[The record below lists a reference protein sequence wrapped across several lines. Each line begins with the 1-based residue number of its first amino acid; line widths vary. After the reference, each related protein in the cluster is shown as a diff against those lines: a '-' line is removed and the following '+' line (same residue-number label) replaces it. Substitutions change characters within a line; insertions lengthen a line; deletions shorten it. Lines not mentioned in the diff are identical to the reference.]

1 MKDKQGLIILA
12 AILAV
17 LLIAA
22 GIWGVTQNRAK
33 NQLASENV
41 VMSGTIEDLEV
52 LRADLIREVD
62 SLQQEYAVLAE
73 QNSDLQG
80 SLIEAQDKIA
90 QTEAA
95 LRNAKSRSS
104 SEINSLRAEIQQ
116 LIALRSDLESS
127 IVKVQ
132 TENDSLRAVTGIL
145 EADLSVARDENVA
158 LSNLNQTIQG
168 EVDRLTLANFKAT
181 AFQVDLERGNDKA
194 VSKARRARN
203 IRVSFDLTDV
213 PQQYQG
219 LRTLYL
225 SISDEQGMPV
235 RPSNA
240 IMGQTVVNNQK
251 MDFIAVQAKEV
262 DITANQRLSF
272 NYEVEDKLKSGY
284 YRVTV
289 YTEIGMLGSS
299 SVRLL

>member
-213 PQQYQG
+213 PPQYQG

>member
-41 VMSGTIEDLEV
+41 LMSGTIEDLEV

-116 LIALRSDLESS
+116 LLALRSDLESS

-168 EVDRLTLANFKAT
+168 EVDRLTLSNFKAT

-194 VSKARRARN
+194 VAKARRARN
-203 IRVSFDLTDV
+203 FRVSFDLTDV
-213 PQQYQG
+213 PPQYQG

>member
-41 VMSGTIEDLEV
+41 LMSGTIEDLEV

-116 LIALRSDLESS
+116 LLALRSDLESS

-194 VSKARRARN
+194 VAKARRARN
-203 IRVSFDLTDV
+203 FRVSFDLTDV
-213 PQQYQG
+213 PPQYQG

>member
-41 VMSGTIEDLEV
+41 LMSGTIEDLEV

-194 VSKARRARN
+194 VAKARRARN
-203 IRVSFDLTDV
+203 FRVSFDLTDV
-213 PQQYQG
+213 PPQYQG

>member
-1 MKDKQGLIILA
+1 MKDRQGLIILA
-12 AILAV
+12 AILGV

-22 GIWGVTQNRAK
+22 GIWGVSQSRAK
-33 NQLASENV
+33 KQLASENTEL
-41 VMSGTIEDLEV
+41 SGTIEDLEE

-73 QNSDLQG
+73 QNSGLQG
-80 SLIEAQDKIA
+80 SLLEAQDKIA

-95 LRNAKSRSS
+95 LRNAKARSS

-116 LIALRSDLESS
+116 LLALRSDLESN
-127 IVKVQ
+127 IKMVQ
-132 TENDSLRAVTGIL
+132 AENDSLRAVTGLL

-158 LSNLNQTIQG
+158 LSNLNRTIQG

-181 AFQVDLERGNDKA
+181 AFQVDLETRGEKQTA
-194 VSKARRARN
+194 RARRARN

-213 PQQYQG
+213 PPQYQG

-240 IMGQTVVNNQK
+240 IMGQTIVNDQK

-262 DITANQRLSF
+262 DITANQRLTF
-272 NYEVEDKLKSGY
+272 NYEVEDKLNAGY

-289 YTEIGMLGSS
+289 YTDIGMLGSS
-299 SVRLL
+299 SLRLQ

>member
-1 MKDKQGLIILA
+1 MKDRQGLIILA

-95 LRNAKSRSS
+95 LRNAKSRGST
-104 SEINSLRAEIQQ
+104 EINSLRAEIQQ
-116 LIALRSDLESS
+116 LLALRSDLESS

-132 TENDSLRAVTGIL
+132 AENDSLRAVTGIL

-158 LSNLNQTIQG
+158 LANLNQTIQG

-181 AFQVDLERGNDKA
+181 AFQVDLERGNEKA
-194 VSKARRARN
+194 VAKARRARK

-213 PQQYQG
+213 PAQYQG

-225 SISDEQGMPV
+225 AISDEQGMPV

>member
-1 MKDKQGLIILA
+1 MKDRQGLIILA

-95 LRNAKSRSS
+95 LRNAKSRGST
-104 SEINSLRAEIQQ
+104 EINSLRAEIQQ
-116 LIALRSDLESS
+116 LLALRSDLESS

-132 TENDSLRAVTGIL
+132 AENDSLRAVTGIL

-158 LSNLNQTIQG
+158 LANLNQTIQG

-194 VSKARRARN
+194 VAKARRARK

-213 PQQYQG
+213 PAQYQG

-225 SISDEQGMPV
+225 AISDEQGMPV